1 MVPHRGADW
10 ASEQGERAEA
20 RRAENERVMAYY
32 ETMARQREEREVAEA
47 QKRGNGPG
55 HQVGS

>member
-32 ETMARQREEREVAEA
+32 ETMAQQCEEREAVEA
-47 QKRGNGPG
+47 PKCGNGPG
-55 HQVGS
+55 HQVGR